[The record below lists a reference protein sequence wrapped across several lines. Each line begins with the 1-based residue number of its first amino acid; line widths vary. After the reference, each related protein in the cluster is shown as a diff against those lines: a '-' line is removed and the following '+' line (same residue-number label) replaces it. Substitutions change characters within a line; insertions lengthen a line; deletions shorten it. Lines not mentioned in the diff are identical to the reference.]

1 MRVKKE
7 TRERKRQVGNQDLST
22 RSGKKEK
29 KVTKKQVTQFDD
41 KSVKGIENIRESER
55 KILIETK
62 RKKQRGWKKSETY
75 GRRGKG
81 KEKEYRKKR
90 DGKKILKNMK
100 KGMRRKK
107 EKKEKKEVNKKIPKV
122 ERI

>member
-29 KVTKKQVTQFDD
+29 KVTKKQVTQFHD
-41 KSVKGIENIRESER
+41 KSVKGMENIRESER

-62 RKKQRGWKKSETY
+62 RKKQRVWKKSET
-75 GRRGKG
+75 
-81 KEKEYRKKR
+81 
-90 DGKKILKNMK
+90 
-100 KGMRRKK
+100 
-107 EKKEKKEVNKKIPKV
+107 
-122 ERI
+122 